1 MVLCHITYDLFCV
14 GERKSEQVVCGA
26 NRTVDIWSYFCQ
38 ESQTSLYKVQLS
50 TVVHQRNKVAWP
62 IFDAHL
68 VELFLVR
75 YGTLDVE
82 DDRIGECAFDLSAYH
97 L

>member
-1 MVLCHITYDLFCV
+1 MSD
-14 GERKSEQVVCGA
+14 A
-26 NRTVDIWSYFCQ
+26 NRTVDIWSYFFRVRTT
-38 ESQTSLYKVQLS
+38 ELNKVQLS
-50 TVVHQRNKVAWP
+50 TVAHQCTKVAWP

-68 VELFLVR
+68 AKLFLVR

>member
-1 MVLCHITYDLFCV
+1 MHRLL
-14 GERKSEQVVCGA
+14 
-26 NRTVDIWSYFCQ
+26 
-38 ESQTSLYKVQLS
+38 ESQSKVKANLRIELNWSFFDGYQII
-50 TVVHQRNKVAWP
+50 
-62 IFDAHL
+62 IFS
-68 VELFLVR
+68 VR